1 MPNDENAKELKK
13 KFQLKITPKED
24 IITLLFIVIGC
35 IVQAG
40 AINALYRP
48 HEFLSGGVTGIS
60 LLFQYT
66 MNIPTWITIL
76 VLNLPICLI
85 GIFYLDLKF
94 AIFSI
99 IATFL
104 FSGAMALTG
113 FLSINVDP
121 MLAAIFGGAI
131 VGIIGSPVVKHNA
144 TLGGMDVVALILS
157 RKLSIPMGNF
167 NILFNLVIMT
177 ILGFIRGIELAM
189 YSMLAMFVCNA
200 AFDAAMMGL
209 NRMHTVFIISDM
221 WDEIAPEVMRDMK
234 RGVTYIPAVGAY
246 TGVERKVVYCIVKTV
261 ELARLKSI
269 VMKYDKHA
277 MFSVIDTKQV
287 IGRGFGAV
295 N

>member
-1 MPNDENAKELKK
+1 M
-13 KFQLKITPKED
+13 
-24 IITLLFIVIGC
+24 
-35 IVQAG
+35 
-40 AINALYRP
+40 
-48 HEFLSGGVTGIS
+48 
-60 LLFQYT
+60 
-66 MNIPTWITIL
+66 
-76 VLNLPICLI
+76 
-85 GIFYLDLKF
+85 
-94 AIFSI
+94 
-99 IATFL
+99 
-104 FSGAMALTG
+104 
-113 FLSINVDP
+113 
-121 MLAAIFGGAI
+121 

-157 RKLSIPMGNF
+157 RKFSIPMGNF
-167 NILFNLVIMT
+167 NIMFNLIIMV
-177 ILGFIRGIELAM
+177 ILGFTSGIELAM
-189 YSMLAMFVCNA
+189 LSILAMFVCNS

-221 WDEIAPEVMRDMK
+221 WDEIAPEVMRTMK

-246 TGVERKVVYCIVKTV
+246 TGVERKVVYCICKTV